1 MIYHLFDWLNDYF
14 RFSGSGVFEYIT
26 VRAAF
31 AFISALLVA
40 LIFGKWYIKMRMKRI
55 EQAKEIL
62 EEQRNL
68 SGSAESD
75 MELWEI
81 DDKRRKRETP
91 SMGGIIILIAI
102 LTGAVLFCDLT
113 NVYIILLII
122 ATVWLGTL
130 GYLDDG
136 IKSGLLTRN
145 HKPNKEGLAGK
156 YKIFGQASLGLL
168 IGLTLYFSPQAKIV
182 KNIGHEVNNEIR
194 TEKVVYSSN
203 AVKST
208 QTTIPFLKNHN
219 LDYASAFSWAGDW
232 QQPLGWVLFIIVS
245 IFVMMAM
252 SNGSNLTDG
261 LDGLAAG
268 TCAIQGATL
277 GILAYLSGN
286 IRYSGYLDIMYIP
299 GSGEITVFAMAF
311 LGALM
316 GFLWFNAYPAQI
328 FMGDTG
334 SLTLGGMLAI
344 MALAIHKELLLPI
357 LAGIFLMESLSVIIQ
372 TAFFKITAR
381 KSNFTVTGANG
392 QKRRIGDRIF
402 KQTPLHHHFQYDTGH
417 FESINMKN
425 YGNTGKYLLRWPEK
439 RLRENTITTR
449 FWIIG
454 LILAALTIITLKIR

>member
-1 MIYHLFDWLNDYF
+1 MIYHLFDWLNESF
-14 RFSGSGVFEYIT
+14 HFSGSGVFSYIT

-31 AFISALLVA
+31 AFIAALLVA
-40 LIFGKWYIKMRMKRI
+40 LIFGKWYIRMRMKRI
-55 EQAKEIL
+55 QLAKEKL

-81 DDKRRKRETP
+81 DDKRRKHETP

-102 LTGAVLFCDLT
+102 LTGALLFCDLT
-113 NVYIILLII
+113 NVYVDLLLV
-122 ATVWLGTL
+122 ATVWLGVL

-156 YKIFGQASLGLL
+156 YKIFGQASLGLF

-182 KNIGHEVNNEIR
+182 ENIGHEVNSEIR
-194 TEKVVYSSN
+194 TEKVVYARK

-219 LDYASAFSWAGDW
+219 LDYADAFAWAGRW
-232 QQPLGWVLFIIVS
+232 QQPLGWVLFVIVS

-277 GILAYLSGN
+277 GVLAYLSGN

-299 GSGEITVFAMAF
+299 GSGEITVFALAF

-372 TAFFKITAR
+372 TAFFRITAR
-381 KSNFTVTGANG
+381 RSNFVITGANG
-392 QKRRIGDRIF
+392 HKRRIGDRIF
-402 KQTPLHHHFQYDTGH
+402 KQTPLHHHFQYDNGH

-425 YGNTGKYLLRWPEK
+425 YGNTGKYLLKWPAQ

-454 LILAALTIITLKIR
+454 LILAAMTIITLKIR

>member
-1 MIYHLFDWLNDYF
+1 MIYHLFDWLNETF
-14 RFSGSGVFEYIT
+14 HFSGSGVFEYIT

-40 LIFGKWYIKMRMKRI
+40 LIFGKWYIKMRMRRI
-55 EQAKEIL
+55 EASREIL
-62 EEQRNL
+62 EEQRDL
-68 SGSAESD
+68 SRSSESD
-75 MELWEI
+75 MDLWEI
-81 DDKRRKRETP
+81 DDKRRKKQTP
-91 SMGGIIILIAI
+91 SMGGIIILISI

-113 NVYIILLII
+113 NVYIMLLIV
-122 ATVWLGTL
+122 ATIWLGTL
-130 GYLDDG
+130 GFLDDG
-136 IKSGLLTRN
+136 IKSGLVTRN
-145 HKPNKEGLAGK
+145 HIPNKEGLPGK

-182 KNIGHEVNNEIR
+182 QNIGHEVNNEIR
-194 TEKVVYSSN
+194 TEKVVYSHN

-219 LDYASAFSWAGDW
+219 LDYADAFSWAGDW
-232 QQPLGWVLFIIVS
+232 QQPLGWVLFVIVS

-277 GILAYLSGN
+277 GVLAYLSGN

-357 LAGIFLMESLSVIIQ
+357 LAGIFLMESLSVILQ
-372 TAFFKITAR
+372 TAFFRLTAR
-381 KSNFTVTGANG
+381 KSNFIITGANG
-392 QKRRIGDRIF
+392 KKRRIGDRIF

-417 FESINMKN
+417 FEAINMKN
-425 YGNTGKYLLRWPEK
+425 YGNTGKYFLRWPEK